1 MVEKKTATKVQ
12 TKASATPRTI
22 KPLKPRIAA
31 QAETPAKPATRTV
44 AAKPR
49 AARAVAKPAES
60 APPVTKA
67 VAKAAAKPAPKV
79 ASKPAPK
86 PVAAKPEKSP
96 KPKKPR
102 LVRDSFTMPEAE
114 YERIGELKKRLALVG
129 DSVKKSEVLRA
140 GIALLAAL
148 NDAELKAALAKVE
161 RIKTGRP
168 GKK

>member
-1 MVEKKTATKVQ
+1 MVEKKAATKVQ
-12 TKASATPRTI
+12 AKASGTI
-22 KPLKPRIAA
+22 KPLKPRIAT

-49 AARAVAKPAES
+49 VAQAAARPAES
-60 APPVTKA
+60 APPVTKT
-67 VAKAAAKPAPKV
+67 VAKAAAKPAAKV

-86 PVAAKPEKSP
+86 PAVAKPEKTP
-96 KPKKPR
+96 KAKKPR

-114 YERIGELKKRLALVG
+114 YERISELKKRLALVG
-129 DSVKKSEVLRA
+129 DAVKKSELLRA

-148 NDAELKAALAKVE
+148 NDSDLKAALAKVE